1 MSQKYF
7 YPSLN
12 SWTSLLFLYLI
23 SPIQSLSDTN
33 SNPIDDVELG
43 RLDRETEQMPTR
55 IETGTEMEMETRVET
70 MNEAEIQ
77 IENELA
83 LPQIV
88 AEIEPQYY
96 GTLL

>member
-1 MSQKYF
+1 
-7 YPSLN
+7 
-12 SWTSLLFLYLI
+12 
-23 SPIQSLSDTN
+23 
-33 SNPIDDVELG
+33 
-43 RLDRETEQMPTR
+43 MPTR

-88 AEIEPQYY
+88 SEIEPQYY